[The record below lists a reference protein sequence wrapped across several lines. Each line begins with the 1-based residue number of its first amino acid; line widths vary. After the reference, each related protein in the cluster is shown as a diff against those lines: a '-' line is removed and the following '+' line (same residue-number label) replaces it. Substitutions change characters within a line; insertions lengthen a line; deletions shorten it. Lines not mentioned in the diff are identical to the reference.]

1 MNERKPSHLF
11 IFIIMN
17 LFSSWVWSI
26 DESESDFADSSSYE
40 ADLAD
45 AYGGE
50 EYVSIA
56 TGTQQPLSR
65 APAVA
70 SVITAKDITRIGA
83 TELNEVLETVP
94 GLHVSVSSQLYNPIF
109 QIRGIHSEFNPQVLM
124 LINGI
129 PITNVFAGN
138 RSIVWGGMPVNNIA
152 RIEVIRGPGSAVYG
166 ADAFA
171 GVINII
177 TKTSS
182 DIDGLDIGFRAGE
195 FATKEGWLQYG
206 DNFDELEVAFSF
218 QAGDTDGQR
227 RTVGAD
233 AQSFFDQTFGTNAS
247 LAPGLVNVERRY
259 VDTRLDLALQNWR
272 LRIGFQGRDRVGTG
286 VGGAQSLDPFGES
299 NSTRFNTDLTYQN
312 TDAFKDWDIT
322 AQLSFFDVGNES
334 DLVLRPPGSAF
345 PDNMNV
351 LRTFPNGVIG
361 NPDSFE
367 RHDRASLSG
376 LYHGFRGHQRRLD
389 TGFRFEDLYEIQETK
404 NFFQVGPS
412 FPIPLPGGLT
422 NVSTTAPFLTPQ
434 NRKVVYAFAQDEW
447 NFAPDWTLT
456 AGLRYDHYSDFGSTV
471 NPRVA
476 LVWQTSYNLTS
487 KLLYGRAFRAPSF
500 TEQFSVNNPVAQGNP
515 NLDPETINTVE
526 LAFDYQAT
534 PELHTKL
541 NVFGYWYDD
550 IIRLVPVASQGN
562 TFQNAGDQNG
572 YGLEL
577 EAQWKVLRDLQLH
590 ANYALQISTDKTTS
604 QDVGFA
610 PTHQLYGRADWQ
622 FWPSW
627 NLDAQANWVADRKR
641 PPGDARNQISNYV
654 TLDMTLRGEDLFA
667 NWGVSASVRNL
678 LNSNAMEPSLPFPNP
693 NSSLIPGDLPLAGRS
708 FYFELRY
715 RLQ

>member
-1 MNERKPSHLF
+1 MINRIKSHLL
-11 IFIIMN
+11 IF
-17 LFSSWVWSI
+17 LVAVHFSSWVWS
-26 DESESDFADSSSYE
+26 DDNHESDLADSSSYE
-40 ADLAD
+40 EDLAEY
-45 AYGGE
+45 YGGE

-56 TGTQQPLSR
+56 TGSEQLLSR

-70 SVITAKDITRIGA
+70 SVITEKDIARIGA
-83 TELNEVLETVP
+83 TDLNEILETVP
-94 GLHVSVSSQLYNPIF
+94 GLHVSVSSQAYNPIF

-129 PITNVFAGN
+129 RVTNVFAGN

-152 RIEVIRGPGSAVYG
+152 RVEVIRGPGSAVYG

-177 TKTSS
+177 TKTAS
-182 DIDGLDIGFRAGE
+182 DMDGLDIGFRAGE
-195 FATKEGWLQYG
+195 FALKEGWLQYG
-206 DNFDELEVAFSF
+206 GNLDELEVAFSF
-218 QAGDTDGQR
+218 QAGDTNGQR

-233 AQSFFDQTFGTNAS
+233 AQSFFDQSFGTNAS
-247 LAPGLVNVERRY
+247 LAPGPVNVGRRY
-259 VDTRLDLALQNWR
+259 VDTRLDLTFQNWQ
-272 LRIGFQGRDRVGTG
+272 LRVGFQGRDRVGAG
-286 VGGAQSLDPFGES
+286 VGGGAQALDPVGES
-299 NSTRFNTDLTYQN
+299 TSTRFNTDLTYQN

-334 DLVLRPPGSAF
+334 DLRLFPPGSAF

-351 LRTFPNGVIG
+351 LRMFPNGVIG

-367 RHDRASLSG
+367 RHYRASLSG
-376 LYHGFRGHQRRLD
+376 LYHGFRGHQLRVD
-389 TGFRFEDLYEIQETK
+389 AGFRFEDLYKIKETK
-404 NFFQVGPS
+404 NFDQPGP

-422 NVSTTAPFLTPQ
+422 DVSKTAPFLTPQ
-434 NRKVVYAFAQDEW
+434 NRKVVYVFAQDEW
-447 NFAPDWTLT
+447 NFSPDWTLT

-500 TEQFSVNNPVAQGNP
+500 TEQFSVNNPVAQGNA

-534 PELHTKL
+534 SDLHTNL
-541 NVFGYWYDD
+541 NVFWYEYED
-550 IIRLVPVASQGN
+550 IIRLLPMSQGN
-562 TFQNAGDQNG
+562 QFQNAGDQYG

-577 EAQWKVLRDLQLH
+577 EAQWKVFRDLQLQ
-590 ANYALQISTDKTTS
+590 ANYALQISTDDTTD

-627 NLDAQANWVADRKR
+627 NLDVQANWVADRKR
-641 PPGDARNQISNYV
+641 PPMDLRTQVENYV
-654 TLDMTLRGEDLFA
+654 TLDMTLRGENIFH

-678 LNSNAMEPSLPFPNP
+678 FNTNALEPSQPFPNP

>member
-1 MNERKPSHLF
+1 MNSQKFIQLLVISILVLSSSLVRCGEEEESH
-11 IFIIMN
+11 
-17 LFSSWVWSI
+17 SSLNYQ
-26 DESESDFADSSSYE
+26 DES
-40 ADLAD
+40 DLAEI
-45 AYGGE
+45 YGGE
-50 EYVSIA
+50 EYISIA
-56 TGTQQPLSR
+56 TGSEQLLRR

-70 SVITAKDITRIGA
+70 TVITAQDIEKIGA
-83 TELNEVLETVP
+83 TELNEILETVP
-94 GLHVSVSSQLYNPIF
+94 GLHVSVSAQAYNPIF

-129 PITNVFAGN
+129 QITNVFAGN

-152 RIEVIRGPGSAVYG
+152 RVEVIRGPGSALYG

-177 TKTSS
+177 TKTAQ

-206 DNFDELEVAFSF
+206 GNIGDLDIAFSF
-218 QAGDTDGQR
+218 QAGDTSGQR

-233 AQSFFDQTFGTNAS
+233 AQSFCDQTFATDAS
-247 LAPGLVNVERRY
+247 LAPGPVNVGRRY
-259 VDTRLDLALQNWR
+259 FDTRLDLSISNWR
-272 LRIGFQGRDRVGTG
+272 LRVGLQNRDRVGTG
-286 VGGAQSLDPFGES
+286 AGGAQALDPVGT
-299 NSTRFNTDLTYQN
+299 NDSTRVNADLTYQN
-312 TDAFKDWDIT
+312 TDAFDDWDIT
-322 AQLSFFDVGNES
+322 AQLSYFDVANRS
-334 DLVLRPPGSAF
+334 DLVLFPPGSAF
-345 PDNMNV
+345 PDTTNT
-351 LRTFPNGVIG
+351 LRTFPQGVLG

-367 RHDRASLSG
+367 RHYRAALSG
-376 LYHGFRGHQRRLD
+376 IYHGFRGHQLRLGA
-389 TGFRFEDLYEIQETK
+389 GFRLEDLYKISETK
-404 NFFQVGPS
+404 NFFQAGL
-412 FPIPLPGGLT
+412 FPTPLPTGLT
-422 NVSTTAPFLTPQ
+422 DVSSSAPFLTPQ
-434 NRKVVYAFAQDEW
+434 NRKVTYVFAQDEW
-447 NFAPDWTLT
+447 TFAPDWTLT

-500 TEQFSVNNPVAQGNP
+500 TEQFSVNNPVLQGNP

-534 PELHTKL
+534 QDLRTKL
-541 NVFGYWYDD
+541 NIFWYDYAD
-550 IIRLVPVASQGN
+550 IIRTVPDAQGQ

-572 YGLEL
+572 YGVEL
-577 EAQWKVLRDLQLH
+577 EGQWNVYRNLQLK
-590 ANYALQISTDKTTS
+590 ANYALQISTDDTTD
-604 QDVGFA
+604 QDVGFT

-622 FWPSW
+622 FWPRW
-627 NLDAQANWVADRKR
+627 NFDVQANWVADRKR
-641 PPGDARNQISNYV
+641 PPGDGRKQTSNYV
-654 TLDMTLRGEDLFA
+654 TLDMTVRGDDIFD

-678 LNSNAMEPSLPFPNP
+678 FNSNALEPSQPFPNA